1 MLIFSQLVRC
11 IVLELLL
18 TNKLKNKSK
27 LKQYIVMKTVN
38 KNNIWFPGLWDNLLF
53 DNKLDV
59 FNNNYETFSIPAVNI
74 IENFPNFVV
83 ELAVPGLKKEDFTIE
98 VEEDT
103 LKIASKKVEEKK
115 EESNDSQ
122 FRRREFNYQT
132 FERSFKLPENIKV
145 EDIQANYENGILR
158 VTLPK
163 MEEKKALKKMVEI
176 S

>member
-1 MLIFSQLVRC
+1 
-11 IVLELLL
+11 
-18 TNKLKNKSK
+18 
-27 LKQYIVMKTVN
+27 MKTVN
-38 KNNIWFPGLWDNLLF
+38 KNSIWLPGLLDNILF

-59 FNNNYETFSIPAVNI
+59 FNNNYETFSIPVVNI
-74 IENFPNFVV
+74 IENLPNFVV
-83 ELAVPGLKKEDFTIE
+83 ELAVPGLKKESFTIE

-115 EESNDSQ
+115 EENNNSQ
-122 FRRREFNYQT
+122 YRRKEFNYSN

-158 VTLPK
+158 VTIPK